1 MLSMSRRIIKA
12 PAKINIGLNIVAK
25 RDDGFHNLETLFYPI
40 YDLYDELIFDDSDQF
55 KFESELSFDNIIIKA
70 VKLLEQHTSRNFP
83 IKISLK
89 KNIPIGAGLG
99 GGSSDAAAVLIT
111 INEIFE
117 LNLSNNKLGA
127 IALELGS
134 DVPFFLKGKPAVG
147 KSRGES
153 LTNVDLNISYPIL
166 LVNPGIHVS
175 TKEAFTKINP
185 SAAELNYNEIVKI
198 PVQNYRNFIVND
210 FEQSVFK
217 MHPEIEEIK
226 ESLYSAGAMF
236 ALMSGS
242 GSTVYGI
249 FEDIDIAKSAAEQFP
264 KDYFIFISSSL
275 K

>member
-55 KFESELSFDNIIIKA
+55 KFDSELSFDNIIIKA

-198 PVQNYRNFIVND
+198 PVQNYLNFIVND